1 VASARL
7 DVRLDQERRRKLNAL
22 AAARQAPVSQVVR
35 ELIDL
40 AYEDAQRRSRQQAAE
55 ALSRLEVTDVPD
67 PQTLSR
73 SLDAAH
79 AVPDPS
85 NGCRR
90 GLLPSGDF

>member
-1 VASARL
+1 VESARL
-7 DVRLDQERRRKLNAL
+7 DVRLDQERRRKLKAL
-22 AAARQAPVSQVVR
+22 AAARKAPVSQVVR

-40 AYEDAQRRSRQQAAE
+40 AYEDAQRQARRRAAE

-79 AVPDPS
+79 APPDPY
-85 NGCRR
+85 RR
-90 GLLPSGDF
+90 